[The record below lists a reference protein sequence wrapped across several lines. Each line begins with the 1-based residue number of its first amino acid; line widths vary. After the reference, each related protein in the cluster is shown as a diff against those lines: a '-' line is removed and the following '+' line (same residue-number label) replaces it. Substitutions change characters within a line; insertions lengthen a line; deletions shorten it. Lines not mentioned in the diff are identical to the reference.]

1 MRDLLTVLIKGF
13 ACIVAG
19 IFALLL
25 MACVTVLAPLYLIYY
40 LVWNGYW
47 FYSFVT
53 ITLMTTYVM
62 VVDFYFAKLINTIDL
77 IKAKIGFAGD
87 GNNKTNLTRGQDE
100 MDI

>member
-1 MRDLLTVLIKGF
+1 VKGLLIEIIKGIVLIL
-13 ACIVAG
+13 AG

-25 MACVTVLAPLYLIYY
+25 MVCVAVLAPLYLIYY

-53 ITLMTTYVM
+53 IALMSTYVL
-62 VVDFYFAKLINTIDL
+62 VVDFYFAKFMNAIEMM
-77 IKAKIGFAGD
+77 KSKIGFAGD
-87 GNNKTNLTRGQDE
+87 GNNKKNLTRGQDE